1 MKPFSQTLL
10 VTALSCGVAFA
21 QPTSGT
27 DELFRRLDR
36 SGDGQLTRDEVPP
49 AAGRIFDRLDADKD
63 GVVTAKEAASFNVP
77 GIARGGATGP
87 TGVPITPNRGAVRPH
102 GQEAADAG
110 LDLDVLATLDA
121 TMQGHVDAKNVAGL
135 IGFISKGGE
144 VGYYEAFGW
153 QDIEAQKP
161 MAKDA
166 IFRLQS
172 MTKPIVA
179 ACALTLFDDG
189 LFALDEPISKH
200 CPEWA
205 QPIVRENGRDVP
217 ARNPITPRMLM
228 SHSSGLYYGTL
239 DGGPFSG
246 GARSRGARTSLEAY
260 SKSLAEKPLKFHPG
274 EGYSYGTSIDILGRY
289 IEAVTGQTLDVVMK
303 ERILTPLKMTDTD
316 FWVPP
321 EKALRIAQIYSQP
334 KPGVLARGRE
344 AAQLTTKPTL
354 FLGGQGLCSTTDD
367 YSRFCQML
375 LNRGEL
381 DDVRVLK
388 AQTVE
393 LMFQDHLQVNAKRF
407 GLAESR
413 QKYGL
418 GGAADGEGGYLWG
431 GANGTQFWLHLEEQF
446 YAIFMVQTQRYR
458 APTYNDFRRL
468 ASEAAGINSTR
479 GRGMAG
485 QGVAGRRTR
494 PGDPF
499 KQRDKNGDGK
509 LDRDEVPELLF
520 KRLDADRDGFISE
533 EEAKRIWRPQ
543 R

>member
-1 MKPFSQTLL
+1 MMPFSQTLL
-10 VTALSCGVAFA
+10 VTALFCGVAFA
-21 QPTSGT
+21 QPTSRT
-27 DELFRRLDR
+27 DGLSRRLDR
-36 SGDGQLTRDEVPP
+36 SGDGQLKRDEVPP
-49 AAGRIFDRLDADKD
+49 AAGRIFDRLDADKN
-63 GVVTAKEAASFNVP
+63 GVVTAREAASFNVP

-87 TGVPITPNRGAVRPH
+87 TGVPITPNRSAVRPH
-102 GQEAADAG
+102 GQEAVDAG
-110 LDLDVLATLDA
+110 LDPEALATLDG
-121 TMQGHVDAKNVAGL
+121 TLQGHVDAKNVAGL
-135 IGFISKGGE
+135 IGFISKAGN
-144 VGYYEAFGW
+144 VGYFEAFGW

-161 MAKDA
+161 MSKDA

-179 ACALTLFDDG
+179 ACALTLFDEG
-189 LFALDEPISKH
+189 LFTLDEPISKH

-205 QPIVRENGRDVP
+205 EPIVREDGEDVP
-217 ARNPITPRMLM
+217 ARNALTPRMLM
-228 SHSSGLYYGTL
+228 SHSSGLYYGTI

-260 SKSLAEKPLKFHPG
+260 SQSLAEKPLKFHPG

-289 IEAVTGQTLDVVMK
+289 IEAVTGQPLDVVMK

-321 EKALRIAQIYSQP
+321 EKAHRVAQIYSQP

-375 LNRGEL
+375 LNKGEL
-381 DDVRVLK
+381 DGVRLLK
-388 AQTVE
+388 AETVE
-393 LMFQDHLQVNAKRF
+393 LMFQDHLQVNAKRL

-418 GGAADGEGGYLWG
+418 GGAVDGESGYLWG
-431 GANGTQFWLHLEEQF
+431 GANGTQFWIDSRGQF
-446 YAIFMVQTQRYR
+446 YAIFMVQTQRYK
-458 APTYNDFRRL
+458 APTYGDFRRL
-468 ASEAAGINSTR
+468 AGEAAGIDSTR
-479 GRGMAG
+479 GLGMAG
-485 QGVAGRRTR
+485 QRAAGAGS
-494 PGDPF
+494 PLGDLF
-499 KQRDKNGDGK
+499 KQRDTNGDGK
-509 LDRDEVPELLF
+509 LDRDEVRALHF
-520 KRLDADRDGFISE
+520 NRLDADRDGFVSE
-533 EEAKRIWRPQ
+533 EEAKKLWRPQ